1 MQRTVRKR
9 PPGFAAEAGF
19 SLIELI
25 VVVGIIGIL
34 VAVALPN
41 LRGYLRTQ
49 TIRAAASD
57 VASEIQAARLRAIS
71 KNVHLGVVF
80 VTLSNNQYQTVTE
93 DDQDRSTYVG
103 SRQAMSVLL
112 ADPAQVGPIRT
123 LPQGVVFATN
133 SPDNSGIRFTS
144 LGAACNPTASVGAC
158 PDLGGAGANWINTS
172 SGFKITLHQASTD
185 LYKSL
190 FVSPGGRIIV
200 DPGYVP

>member
-1 MQRTVRKR
+1 MSTKR
-9 PPGFAAEAGF
+9 PTARRGSEAG
-19 SLIELI
+19 LTLLELM
-25 VVVGIIGIL
+25 VVVGIIGVL

-49 TIRAAASD
+49 TIRSAAND
-57 VASEIQAARLRAIS
+57 VASELQAARLRAIS

-80 VTLSNNQYQTVTE
+80 VILSNNTYQTVTE

-112 ADPAQVGPIRT
+112 ADPAQVGQLRT
-123 LPQGVVFATN
+123 LPQGVVFATA
-133 SPDNSGIRFTS
+133 SPNNKGIRFNS
-144 LGAACNPTASVGAC
+144 LGAACTPTPSVGAC
-158 PDLGGAGANWINTS
+158 PDLDAP
-172 SGFKITLHQASTD
+172 SGNFLSATGDFKITLHQASTD

-190 FVSPGGRIIV
+190 FVTPGGRIVV